1 MFEQKLEE
9 LKKEIINYAF
19 LVEKMIEKSITGLL
33 EKREELL
40 REVIEKDEI
49 SANELEIKI
58 DELVVTIIAKY
69 EPKGKDL
76 RMVLMILKINND
88 LERMADHAVNICES
102 ALFLIERPQ
111 VKPYIDLPK
120 IAKESI
126 TMLKDSVD
134 SFIEE
139 NPKKAKSVCE
149 RDYIVD
155 DLNKKIFEEL
165 IDYMTRDPSTVE
177 RGIHIIRISNNIERI
192 ADLSTN
198 ISEDVIFMVEGK
210 VIKHHKE
217 E

>member
-40 REVIEKDEI
+40 KEVIEKDEI

-111 VKPYIDLPK
+111 VKPYI
-120 IAKESI
+120 
-126 TMLKDSVD
+126 
-134 SFIEE
+134 
-139 NPKKAKSVCE
+139 
-149 RDYIVD
+149 
-155 DLNKKIFEEL
+155 
-165 IDYMTRDPSTVE
+165 
-177 RGIHIIRISNNIERI
+177 
-192 ADLSTN
+192 
-198 ISEDVIFMVEGK
+198 
-210 VIKHHKE
+210 
-217 E
+217 

>member
-1 MFEQKLEE
+1 MFDQKLEE

-19 LVEKMIEKSITGLL
+19 LVEKMIEKSIQGLL
-33 EKREELL
+33 EKRGELL

-49 SANELEIKI
+49 TANELEIKI

-126 TMLKDSVD
+126 SMLKDSID

-139 NPKKAKSVCE
+139 NPKKAKGVCE
-149 RDYIVD
+149 KDYIVD
-155 DLNKKIFEEL
+155 DLNKKIFREL
-165 IDYMTRDPSTVE
+165 IDYMSKDPSTVE
-177 RGIHIIRISNNIERI
+177 RGFHIIRISNNIERI

-217 E
+217 D

>member
-19 LVEKMIEKSITGLL
+19 LVEKMIEKSIQGLL
-33 EKREELL
+33 EKRKDLL
-40 REVIEKDEI
+40 REVIEKHEI

-58 DELVVTIIAKY
+58 DELVVTTIAKY

-76 RMVLMILKINND
+76 RIVLMILKINND

-126 TMLKDSVD
+126 SMLKDSID

-139 NPKKAKSVCE
+139 DSKKAKSVCE
-149 RDYIVD
+149 RDDIVD
-155 DLNKKIFEEL
+155 KLNTQIFEEL
-165 IDYMTRDPSTVE
+165 INYMRNDPKTIE
-177 RGIHIIRISNNIERI
+177 RGLHIIRISNNIERI

-210 VIKHHKE
+210 VIKHHRE
-217 E
+217 D